1 MLSTGIYAAKHLS
14 LLHHFLHRLYRS
26 SDATVV
32 IAVQAIQ
39 VIISAEQGISDG
51 KHREGIVEAVLY
63 VERKR

>member
-1 MLSTGIYAAKHLS
+1 MRQSICHYCT
-14 LLHHFLHRLYRS
+14 
-26 SDATVV
+26 T

-39 VIISAEQGISDG
+39 VIISLVEQGISDG

>member
-1 MLSTGIYAAKHLS
+1 MCVDSTREAFITVAPL
-14 LLHHFLHRLYRS
+14 LHRLYRS

-39 VIISAEQGISDG
+39 VIISLAEQGISDG